1 MKRPLGTVRT
11 SLLAVGVLLAMQVP
25 QKAFAAGEVYASAAL
40 DITVPSTPSNL
51 AWTAD
56 DQTVTLSWGASTDD
70 VGVVA
75 YDLYF
80 GSLYLGAFDGTSLA
94 LFGFKAGTP
103 YVFTVKARDA
113 AGNVSVASNPVTVLI
128 TSGLDT
134 SPPSAPTNLTA
145 TSVTSSSVGLR
156 WTASSDNTG
165 VVLYQVFANGT
176 LAAAVP
182 SSTSTTVSGLSASTS
197 YSFVVKAVDAMS
209 NVSPASATLSVTTSS
224 LGGGGGGGIVG
235 GGGGGGIVGGG
246 GGGGIVGGGGGGG
259 AVGGNTCA
267 TNDVVSLSPYSAE
280 NNSQYNS
287 NLPPSA
293 RYATFT
299 MCASVT
305 PVSDGVVNAQWTF
318 DWPIG
323 EYVKERA
330 TPTLVYGFKP
340 ESAGSTT
347 PNLPARVANVGS
359 LAIDSQV
366 AQTVGSDARIEFG
379 VVAFLTSSNQ
389 KASGTTSLP
398 VTGKIYIYR
407 NYYGMQY
414 SSSQGQVT
422 IGGMVWDYDKW
433 YTQGIQ
439 YLRYS
444 PHDNAAVPA
453 TSLHLNVADFLA
465 DGLARGAI
473 QSDQWLA
480 SVETED
486 LIFEGT
492 GSTTLTSYS
501 VQFQAK

>member
-1 MKRPLGTVRT
+1 MKRPLGTVRA

-25 QKAFAAGEVYASAAL
+25 QKAFAVGEVYASAAL

-51 AWTAD
+51 VWTTD

-75 YDLYF
+75 YELYF

-134 SPPSAPTNLTA
+134 SPPSAPTNLAA
-145 TSVTSSSVGLR
+145 TSVTISSVGLR
-156 WTASSDNTG
+156 WTASTDDTG

-176 LAAAVP
+176 LAVAVP
-182 SSTSTTVSGLSASTS
+182 SSTSTTVSGLSASTT

-209 NVSPASATLSVTTSS
+209 NVSLASATLSVTTSG
-224 LGGGGGGGIVG
+224 LAGGGGGIVGGGGGGIVG
-235 GGGGGGIVGGG
+235 GGGGGGIATGGS
-246 GGGGIVGGGGGGG
+246 
-259 AVGGNTCA
+259 TCA
-267 TNDVVSLSPYSAE
+267 TNDAVSLSPYSAE

-287 NLPPSA
+287 HLPPSA
-293 RYATFT
+293 TYTTFT
-299 MCASVT
+299 MCASVL
-305 PVSDGVVNAQWTF
+305 PVSNGVVNAQWTW
-318 DWPIG
+318 DWPTG
-323 EYVKERA
+323 VYVKERA

-340 ESAGSTT
+340 ENAGSTT

-359 LAIDSQV
+359 LAIDAQV

-389 KASGTTSLP
+389 KASGAATLP
-398 VTGKIYIYR
+398 VTGKIFIYR

-414 SSSQGQVT
+414 QSNKGQVT
-422 IGGMVWDYDKW
+422 LGGTVWDYDSW
-433 YTQGIQ
+433 YSLGIQ

-444 PHDNAAVPA
+444 PHDDAAVPA

-492 GSTTLTSYS
+492 GSTTLTNYS